1 MKAAQKI
8 QKIVRST
15 RTPQQAMT
23 SRPHEKGE
31 HSLFSD
37 PGTGRSPSGSDP
49 EHRVGDQDICSPG
62 TTVSSGLHM
71 PGETGY
77 CRARTRRP

>member
-15 RTPQQAMT
+15 STPQQAMT
-23 SRPHEKGE
+23 STPKEKSE

-37 PGTGRSPSGSDP
+37 ARTGCSPTGPDP
-49 EHRVGDQDICSPG
+49 ENKVGDQDIGSPG
-62 TTVSSGLHM
+62 TPVSSGLHM

-77 CRARTRRP
+77 CRERTR